1 MYISKDKKESV
12 FFAYSL
18 KYHGRT
24 TFFETKLKGL
34 DPAKMYKI
42 TELNK
47 AGNSSFC
54 GDGQVF
60 PGDYLMNA
68 GISLTIGN
76 MYESTVLLITE
87 Q

>member
-1 MYISKDKKESV
+1 MDV
-12 FFAYSL
+12 QHSL
-18 KYHGRT
+18 GGGGGGGGGGAVV
-24 TFFETKLKGL
+24 ETKLKGL
-34 DPAKMYKI
+34 DPAKMYKV

-47 AGNSSFC
+47 AGNSTFY

-60 PGDYLMNA
+60 PGDYLMKA

-76 MYESTVLLITE
+76 TYESTVLLITE